1 MKEALEFIG
10 FGNLLTM
17 LLVLFNMIWHY
28 SNVSHRIEKLE
39 EKTDEQKTKH
49 IENDTEKKTILSE
62 LQKIREWQI
71 QRDAKDSVISD
82 FTKSNQDIIEA
93 IKSLKK

>member
-28 SNVSHRIEKLE
+28 SKVDHRITNLEKQ
-39 EKTDEQKTKH
+39 TDEQKAKH
-49 IENDTEKKTILSE
+49 SENDTEKKTILSE

>member
-10 FGNLLTM
+10 FGNLITI

-71 QRDAKDSVISD
+71 KRDAQNNVIAK
-82 FTKSNQDIIEA
+82 FEKSNQNLVEA
-93 IKSLKK
+93 IKSLRK

>member
-10 FGNLLTM
+10 FGNLITI

-39 EKTDEQKTKH
+39 EKTDEQKAKH
-49 IENDTEKKTILSE
+49 SENDSEKKTILSE

>member
-28 SNVSHRIEKLE
+28 SKVSHRIDKLE
-39 EKTDEQKTKH
+39 EKTNEQKVKH
-49 IENDTEKKTILSE
+49 IQNDTEKKTILSE

-71 QRDAKDSVISD
+71 ERDAQNNVIAI
-82 FTKSNQDIIEA
+82 FEKSNQNLVEA
-93 IKSLKK
+93 IKSLRK